1 MSDCKICGSDTVSS
15 GSKKGNF
22 RLQEFT
28 IRHCPQCHFSFV
40 ANPWTDY
47 ATIYGDQYYAGR
59 GADPMVDY
67 EFELKRPD
75 RTIRQHEWRGIVRAV
90 ESLVPIGAST
100 AWLDFGC
107 GNGGLVRY
115 CQHQGLKGAI
125 GCEEGSIGRAA
136 EEAGIPL
143 LRVTEL
149 KTREGAFDVVTAI
162 EVLEHVENPLTVLTQ
177 VRALLKPGGLF
188 FYTTGNA
195 QPFRHNFLEWRY
207 VLPEIHISYYEP
219 ETLRQALVRTGF
231 KPEFRG
237 AIPGFDDILR
247 FKILKNLGVRQNA
260 WWQRLT
266 PWRIL
271 TRLADVRYHIS
282 SHPIGWAA

>member
-1 MSDCKICGSDTVSS
+1 
-15 GSKKGNF
+15 
-22 RLQEFT
+22 
-28 IRHCPQCHFSFV
+28 
-40 ANPWTDY
+40 
-47 ATIYGDQYYAGR
+47 
-59 GADPMVDY
+59 MVDY

-75 RTIRQHEWRGIVRAV
+75 RTIRRHEWRGIVRVV

-100 AWLDFGC
+100 TWLDFGC

-115 CQHQGLKGAI
+115 CQRQGLKGAI

-143 LRVTEL
+143 LRMTEL

-177 VRALLKPGGLF
+177 VRALLKRGGLF

-195 QPFRHNFLEWRY
+195 QPFRHNLLEWRY
-207 VLPEIHISYYEP
+207 VVPEIHISYFEP

-231 KPEFRG
+231 KPEFRA
-237 AIPGFDDILR
+237 AIPGFDDIIQ

-282 SHPIGWAA
+282 SHPIGWAT